1 MLVAE
6 AKTRSRVEELEES
19 FERRA
24 RANGRT
30 FDQEVE
36 FLLERKLP
44 LTPEERVA
52 LIRYLHS
59 RCDGIQ
65 PSLTL
70 DETREGLM

>member
-1 MLVAE
+1 MAE
-6 AKTRSRVEELEES
+6 ARIRSRVEELEES

-30 FDQEVE
+30 FEQEVE

-52 LIRYLHS
+52 VIRYLHS

-70 DETREGLM
+70 DEIREGLM

>member
-1 MLVAE
+1 MAQAETGSRVAE
-6 AKTRSRVEELEES
+6 LEAA

-30 FDQEVE
+30 FEQEVE
-36 FLLERKLP
+36 LLLERKAP
-44 LTPEERVA
+44 FSPEERVA
-52 LIRYLHS
+52 VSRYFHS

-70 DETREGLM
+70 DEIREGLM

>member
-1 MLVAE
+1 MAE
-6 AKTRSRVEELEES
+6 TETRSRVAEMEAA

-30 FDQEVE
+30 FEQEVE
-36 FLLERKLP
+36 FLIERQQP

-52 LIRYLHS
+52 TIRYLHS
-59 RCDGIQ
+59 RCNGIQ

-70 DETREGLM
+70 DEIREGLM